1 MQSVRIVFVCT
12 RLGVGRRL
20 CCGTTVVH
28 RVALCLEER
37 LLLTMAVD
45 EAAILAELRTLITP
59 ASVDGERAA
68 HQLLSL

>member
-1 MQSVRIVFVCT
+1 
-12 RLGVGRRL
+12 
-20 CCGTTVVH
+20 
-28 RVALCLEER
+28 
-37 LLLTMAVD
+37 MAVD